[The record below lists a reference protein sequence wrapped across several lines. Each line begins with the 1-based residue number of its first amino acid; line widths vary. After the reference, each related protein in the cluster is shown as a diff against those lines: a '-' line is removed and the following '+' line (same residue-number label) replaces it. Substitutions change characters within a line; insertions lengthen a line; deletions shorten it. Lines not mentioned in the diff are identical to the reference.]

1 MKAKKVW
8 SLLLVMGLTLSCL
21 AGCGGKEEASD
32 TAEDTTKEA
41 ETSENAEAN
50 AKVLEEDVDPY
61 APVSDETIVI
71 HVGREETAN
80 TVYED
85 GEDSQ
90 NNYIVDYLEKQLNV
104 EYVYDFSTDTASYA
118 TKVSMAIAS
127 DSMPDV
133 MNVNYLQ
140 LVQLVE
146 AGAIEDMTDA
156 FYTYRSESLIDCFDS
171 TGGVAEELATFDGKL
186 MAIPGIN
193 PGMDAVPVLYIRGD
207 WMEELGLEEPETLDD
222 VVEIA
227 KTFMEENPGGNVTDG
242 IAVSQE
248 IVQEFGGNYHL
259 NGLFGLFESYPKMWV
274 TQEDGSVA
282 YGAVT
287 EETKEALTQIRELV
301 AEGVIDPAFAVRDSD
316 QCTEMISNGQAGIF
330 FGAWWSNQWPIVT
343 MLEAADDSVSWNSYI
358 APLNEEGKMT
368 VTNMNPSTTFIVV
381 KKGCSEEIKEAVV
394 KTCNYQHDLD
404 FSQAED
410 VRPNGMDSPFSWHYF
425 PINVLHCNYDNK
437 EYQIG
442 VVMDCI
448 NGEIPY
454 EEIGGDIKTWYDGY
468 TKVTENGFRAAV
480 EENISTANAWG
491 WANGAWTVQ
500 KNSDKIEKSYAATYA
515 ESPSM
520 ESLWTTLETLE
531 EEFFLKVLTGETSI
545 DEFDSFVEQ
554 WNALG
559 GDTITQEINEMVAA
573 Q

>member
-1 MKAKKVW
+1 
-8 SLLLVMGLTLSCL
+8 
-21 AGCGGKEEASD
+21 
-32 TAEDTTKEA
+32 
-41 ETSENAEAN
+41 
-50 AKVLEEDVDPY
+50 
-61 APVSDETIVI
+61 
-71 HVGREETAN
+71 
-80 TVYED
+80 
-85 GEDSQ
+85 
-90 NNYIVDYLEKQLNV
+90 
-104 EYVYDFSTDTASYA
+104 
-118 TKVSMAIAS
+118 
-127 DSMPDV
+127 
-133 MNVNYLQ
+133 
-140 LVQLVE
+140 
-146 AGAIEDMTDA
+146 
-156 FYTYRSESLIDCFDS
+156 
-171 TGGVAEELATFDGKL
+171 
-186 MAIPGIN
+186 
-193 PGMDAVPVLYIRGD
+193 
-207 WMEELGLEEPETLDD
+207 
-222 VVEIA
+222 
-227 KTFMEENPGGNVTDG
+227 
-242 IAVSQE
+242 
-248 IVQEFGGNYHL
+248 
-259 NGLFGLFESYPKMWV
+259 
-274 TQEDGSVA
+274 
-282 YGAVT
+282 
-287 EETKEALTQIRELV
+287 
-301 AEGVIDPAFAVRDSD
+301 
-316 QCTEMISNGQAGIF
+316 MISNGQAGIF

-343 MLEAADDSVSWNSYI
+343 MLEAADDSVSWNTYI

-468 TKVTENGFRAAV
+468 TKVTEDGFRAAV

>member
-41 ETSENAEAN
+41 ETSESAEAN
-50 AKVLEEDVDPY
+50 AEVLEEDVDPY

-242 IAVSQE
+242 IAVSQD

-301 AEGVIDPAFAVRDSD
+301 AEGVIDPAFAVE
-316 QCTEMISNGQAGIF
+316 TVIS
-330 FGAWWSNQWPIVT
+330 
-343 MLEAADDSVSWNSYI
+343 
-358 APLNEEGKMT
+358 
-368 VTNMNPSTTFIVV
+368 
-381 KKGCSEEIKEAVV
+381 
-394 KTCNYQHDLD
+394 
-404 FSQAED
+404 
-410 VRPNGMDSPFSWHYF
+410 
-425 PINVLHCNYDNK
+425 
-437 EYQIG
+437 
-442 VVMDCI
+442 
-448 NGEIPY
+448 
-454 EEIGGDIKTWYDGY
+454 
-468 TKVTENGFRAAV
+468 
-480 EENISTANAWG
+480 
-491 WANGAWTVQ
+491 VQ
-500 KNSDKIEKSYAATYA
+500 K
-515 ESPSM
+515 
-520 ESLWTTLETLE
+520 
-531 EEFFLKVLTGETSI
+531 
-545 DEFDSFVEQ
+545 
-554 WNALG
+554 
-559 GDTITQEINEMVAA
+559 
-573 Q
+573 